1 MIGSMTMSNAKL
13 LGMTCGIIFS
23 AWLGVLPAFAK
34 DVATEQHNVA
44 AASKQVDE
52 AKSDYDAAAERVRQ
66 QSQKVAQE
74 ENRLKAEKKALAEA
88 KVRYDKAQAEL
99 AEMQKKLDQAWD
111 KK

>member
-1 MIGSMTMSNAKL
+1 MTINSKKALGLTCGVLLSAL
-13 LGMTCGIIFS
+13 LGAM
-23 AWLGVLPAFAK
+23 PASAK

-44 AASKQVDE
+44 AAGKAVDE

-74 ENRLKAEKKALAEA
+74 ESRLKVEKKALAEA
-88 KVRYDKAQAEL
+88 KVRYEKAQAEL
-99 AEMQKKLDQAWD
+99 AEQQKKLDQAWD

>member
-1 MIGSMTMSNAKL
+1 MMQSNLKL
-13 LGMTCGIIFS
+13 LIPLAFV
-23 AWLGVLPAFAK
+23 ALLGSVSVCAK

-44 AASKQVDE
+44 AASKLVDD

-74 ENRLKAEKKALAEA
+74 ESRLKAEKKALAEA

-99 AEMQKKLDQAWD
+99 AEQQKVLDQAWG

>member
-1 MIGSMTMSNAKL
+1 MMRINMRPFGLAGGILLATLLNA
-13 LGMTCGIIFS
+13 
-23 AWLGVLPAFAK
+23 LPVFAK

-44 AASKQVDE
+44 AASKLVDD

-66 QSQKVAQE
+66 QSQKIAQE

-88 KVRYDKAQAEL
+88 RVRYEKAQAALDEQ
-99 AEMQKKLDQAWD
+99 QKKLEQAWD